1 MCAESNMQHEEGEHA
16 GAAALRCAMCGGPLG
31 ITRAAVDAG
40 GAFDCPYCGSANL
53 VESRA
58 TRLLRRTTARVME
71 ATEEAREM
79 YSAMEPKM
87 RQLEADLGAAYAA
100 RDLAR
105 ALHAHEALL
114 RLVSAP
120 QYHILRAADQAE
132 PWVQRGYRELDAT
145 LAKTLANV
153 REEWRT
159 SGRDQG

>member
-1 MCAESNMQHEEGEHA
+1 MPPHDDLPPT
-16 GAAALRCAMCGGPLG
+16 AAALRCALCGGPLG
-31 ITRAAVDAG
+31 LAGTVLDAG
-40 GAFDCPYCGSANL
+40 GTFDCPYCGSANL

-58 TRLLRRTTARVME
+58 TRLVRRNTARVLD

-79 YSAMEPKM
+79 YAAMEPRM
-87 RQLEADLGAAYAA
+87 RALEAELSAAYLA

-120 QYHILRAADQAE
+120 QVHILRAADPSEA
-132 PWVQRGYRELDAT
+132 WVQRGYRELDAA

-159 SGRDQG
+159 SGRLG